1 MKFLFT
7 FIAVFFLNLNLANAM
22 IYQVKMLNKKN
33 YDNMVFDPNF
43 LKIELG
49 DEIEFVPTDKG
60 HNSKALLVPKG
71 AEKWQSK
78 TDEPITVKFTHKGLY
93 FYECQNHGIMGM
105 FGLVQVG
112 DDTSNFDDLIDLTDN
127 YRKKLIMNKSR
138 IDNVLINLAK

>member
-7 FIAVFFLNLNLANAM
+7 FIAFILLNLNLANAK

-33 YDNMVFDPNF
+33 YENMIFDPNF
-43 LKIELG
+43 LKVELG
-49 DEIEFVPTDKG
+49 DEVEFVPTDKG
-60 HNSKALLVPKG
+60 HNSRAILVPKG

-78 TDEPITVKFTHKGLY
+78 TDEIITVKFIKKGLY

-105 FGLVQVG
+105 VGLIQVG
-112 DDTSNFDDLIDLTDN
+112 NDTSNFDDLVDLTDN

-138 IDNVLINLAK
+138 INGILVNLAK

>member
-22 IYQVKMLNKKN
+22 IHQVKMLNKKN

-138 IDNVLINLAK
+138 IENVLINLAK

>member
-7 FIAVFFLNLNLANAM
+7 FFAVFLLNLNLANAK

-33 YDNMVFDPNF
+33 YENMIFDPNF

-49 DEIEFVPTDKG
+49 DEIEFLPIDKG

-105 FGLVQVG
+105 VGLVQVG
-112 DDTSNFDDLIDLTDN
+112 DDTSNFDDLLVLTDK
-127 YRKKLIMNKSR
+127 YQKKLIVNKLR
-138 IDNVLINLAK
+138 IDGILANLAK